1 MIIAAIAQLERS
13 LIVERVKSGLRR
25 ARAEGKRLGRPR
37 LQIDVR
43 ELERVMQR
51 RLSVREGAEM
61 LGVSPSSFLRLVKQ
75 RYSNDSAAAVGGVA

>member
-1 MIIAAIAQLERS
+1 
-13 LIVERVKSGLRR
+13 
-25 ARAEGKRLGRPR
+25 
-37 LQIDVR
+37 
-43 ELERVMQR
+43 MQR